1 MENIK
6 NDFENIIK
14 QKSSNTSNPFSIKKT
29 YSAYIILIILLAI
42 SFVIYNITKN
52 QIGND
57 LNNQYEKAVSSI
69 INRFEVQY
77 ENKLNI
83 VKSTSGLYQLVI
95 EVVRDYFD
103 LYSAVPVKTYPSIL
117 SINYIE
123 KVYDKDL
130 SIYKYFISTQGYY
143 DYSVKLP
150 TKKEIYY
157 PIHHIMPYEINKHR
171 HGFDIS
177 TQELFFKPAWKSVI
191 ENDIVAT
198 ECYVSRSKDTLSFF
212 LIAPI
217 FVKDS
222 KINTIEDRKNN
233 LKGFLA
239 LELDAKKFFD
249 EALIGFQEGKD
260 LRQPTDSLVY
270 FEIID
275 NTTYEGEKIV
285 YKSLNYD
292 NVPKDFTPYK
302 SSVIDFP
309 VADRKFT
316 IKFYSIPNFATD
328 LQKTLPIG
336 VLAISLILSFVF
348 FAFVISVTTSRARA
362 VALADKMT
370 ESQRRIVEASRDII
384 GVFDINGIWLSLNP
398 AVKGVFNKSEVELL
412 KTSILDLNY
421 ENNELNDF
429 IEKIKS
435 LNSDLNE
442 RITIKMKYNQSFKWI
457 MWNLNYVKND
467 NLVYVI
473 GRDVTLEKLAEEE
486 AALKAKQVKLAEMYA
501 LEASESKTY
510 FMKKLSHQLR
520 NSLTGIIG
528 YLQLLNNKLYETE
541 EEMNEY
547 LEFAEQSSEE
557 IFTFVSDIVDATIQ
571 KSVDTNLNL
580 DVIYIGKKL
589 VESLENF
596 KSKNGNSN
604 IKINIDDTALNTKA
618 IADTAALESVYS
630 NTFEALLPQNKVAEI
645 QVEIQENPYDGVTEI
660 QMLAPPNIEV
670 KDLINLY
677 NNHSSDIINYL
688 QYDKGNFLFKI
699 SNIASI
705 IRRLNG
711 SFKIDYLGDN
721 DGILV
726 SLILPRNK
734 QIE

>member
-14 QKSSNTSNPFSIKKT
+14 QKSSKSGNIFSIKKT
-29 YSAYIILIILLAI
+29 YSAYIILIVLLII
-42 SFVIYNITKN
+42 SFVIYKITTK
-52 QIGND
+52 QIEND
-57 LNNQYEKAVSSI
+57 LNNQFDKAVSSI
-69 INRFEVQY
+69 MNRFEVQY
-77 ENKLNI
+77 ENKYNI

-103 LYSAVPVKTYPSIL
+103 LYSAVPVNTYPSIL

-143 DYSVKLP
+143 DYSFKLP
-150 TKKEIYY
+150 IKKELYY

-191 ENDIVAT
+191 ENQIVAT

-249 EALIGFQEGKD
+249 EALIGFQEGKS

-275 NTTYEGEKIV
+275 KTSFEGDKVI
-285 YKSLNYD
+285 YKSLNFD
-292 NVPKDFTPYK
+292 NIPKDFTPYK
-302 SSVIDFP
+302 STIIDFP
-309 VADRKFT
+309 IADRKFT

-336 VLAISLILSFVF
+336 VLAISLILSLVF

-384 GVFDINGIWLSLNP
+384 GVFDANGVWLSLNP
-398 AVKGVFNKSEVELL
+398 AVKEIFNKTEEELI
-412 KTSILDLNY
+412 KTSILELNY
-421 ENNELNDF
+421 GNNELNNF
-429 IEKIKS
+429 LEKIKTT
-435 LNSDLNE
+435 NNDLKE

-528 YLQLLNNKLYETE
+528 YLQLLNNQLYESE
-541 EEMNEY
+541 DEMKEY

-571 KSVDTNLNL
+571 KSIDTNLDL

-589 VESLENF
+589 VETYEKY

-604 IKINIDDTALNTKA
+604 IKINIEDSALNTKA
-618 IADTAALESVYS
+618 IADTAALESVYF
-630 NTFEALLPQNKVAEI
+630 NIFDALLPENKSAEI

-688 QYDKGNFLFKI
+688 KYDKGDFLFKI
-699 SNIASI
+699 SNIASL
-705 IRRLNG
+705 IRRLSG

-726 SLILPRNK
+726 TFILPRNK

>member
-14 QKSSNTSNPFSIKKT
+14 QKSSKSGNIFSIKKT
-29 YSAYIILIILLAI
+29 YSAYIILIVLLII
-42 SFVIYNITKN
+42 SFVIYKITTK
-52 QIGND
+52 QIEND
-57 LNNQYEKAVSSI
+57 LNNQFDKAVSSI
-69 INRFEVQY
+69 MNRFEVQY
-77 ENKLNI
+77 ENKYNI

-103 LYSAVPVKTYPSIL
+103 LYSAVPVNTYPSIL

-191 ENDIVAT
+191 ENQIVAT
-198 ECYVSRSKDTLSFF
+198 ECYVSRSNDTLSFF

-217 FVKDS
+217 FIKDS
-222 KINTIEDRKNN
+222 KIKTIEDRKNN

-336 VLAISLILSFVF
+336 VLAISLILSLVF

-370 ESQRRIVEASRDII
+370 ESQAGLKNNSCVLIS
-384 GVFDINGIWLSLNP
+384 NP
-398 AVKGVFNKSEVELL
+398 WRCL
-412 KTSILDLNY
+412 
-421 ENNELNDF
+421 F
-429 IEKIKS
+429 IS
-435 LNSDLNE
+435 
-442 RITIKMKYNQSFKWI
+442 Y
-457 MWNLNYVKND
+457 
-467 NLVYVI
+467 
-473 GRDVTLEKLAEEE
+473 
-486 AALKAKQVKLAEMYA
+486 
-501 LEASESKTY
+501 
-510 FMKKLSHQLR
+510 
-520 NSLTGIIG
+520 GII
-528 YLQLLNNKLYETE
+528 
-541 EEMNEY
+541 
-547 LEFAEQSSEE
+547 
-557 IFTFVSDIVDATIQ
+557 
-571 KSVDTNLNL
+571 
-580 DVIYIGKKL
+580 
-589 VESLENF
+589 
-596 KSKNGNSN
+596 
-604 IKINIDDTALNTKA
+604 
-618 IADTAALESVYS
+618 
-630 NTFEALLPQNKVAEI
+630 
-645 QVEIQENPYDGVTEI
+645 
-660 QMLAPPNIEV
+660 
-670 KDLINLY
+670 
-677 NNHSSDIINYL
+677 
-688 QYDKGNFLFKI
+688 
-699 SNIASI
+699 
-705 IRRLNG
+705 
-711 SFKIDYLGDN
+711 
-721 DGILV
+721 
-726 SLILPRNK
+726 
-734 QIE
+734 

>member
-52 QIGND
+52 QIEND

-130 SIYKYFISTQGYY
+130 SVYKYFISTQGYY

-150 TKKEIYY
+150 IKKEIYY

-177 TQELFFKPAWKSVI
+177 TQELFFKPAWKSVV
-191 ENDIVAT
+191 ENEIVAT

-398 AVKGVFNKSEVELL
+398 AVKEVFNKTEEELI
-412 KTSILDLNY
+412 KTSILELNY
-421 ENNELNDF
+421 ENNELNNF
-429 IEKIKS
+429 LEKIKS
-435 LNSDLNE
+435 ATNDLKE
-442 RITIKMKYNQSFKWI
+442 RITIKMKYDKSFKWI
-457 MWNLNYVKND
+457 MWNLNFVKSD

-473 GRDVTLEKLAEEE
+473 GRDVTLEKQAEEE

-541 EEMNEY
+541 DEMTEY
-547 LEFAEQSSEE
+547 LKLAEQSSEE

-589 VESLENF
+589 VESFEKF